1 MRTTMHLAGAAFL
14 IGAWCMGQAAL
25 GNGGP
30 FVVKHPNG
38 DPAAKGVLARL
49 DPTLKP
55 AQETRL
61 RVIKEDLTLRFVPQ
75 RRWRED
81 KRALPPLVDVT
92 AAYQIENPTD
102 QKVQAAFGF
111 PILRGI
117 FLQSSM
123 IRYPDVRV
131 VADEGWVRPTVIS
144 NSAIYGIIRQHARKV
159 IESGI
164 AKNAKLASLVAAV
177 RAASPPSSSANQPT
191 DVPPPRGMAN
201 RNAPRMEKPVRKSS
215 ADYQSARESLR
226 TYVTTEL
233 SRNE

>member
-81 KRALPPLVDVT
+81 KRALPPLVERDGGLPNRKPHRSKSASRVW
-92 AAYQIENPTD
+92 
-102 QKVQAAFGF
+102 
-111 PILRGI
+111 L
-117 FLQSSM
+117 
-123 IRYPDVRV
+123 PDP
-131 VADEGWVRPTVIS
+131 AGHLP
-144 NSAIYGIIRQHARKV
+144 
-159 IESGI
+159 
-164 AKNAKLASLVAAV
+164 AKLDDPVSR
-177 RAASPPSSSANQPT
+177 RA
-191 DVPPPRGMAN
+191 RCCG
-201 RNAPRMEKPVRKSS
+201 
-215 ADYQSARESLR
+215 
-226 TYVTTEL
+226 
-233 SRNE
+233 